1 MLKRRGLNQSSV
13 KSFSR
18 SNHKLSFTEIPQREN
33 APKQSIAMG
42 RRGGGGGGGGGKRVP
57 NTAFASTNN
66 ISLRELTGKKQ
77 TKGGSSINAKAALK
91 LEHLQRLVVWTGAEA
106 SVPSLGALFGRTLA
120 AAQEAIVVPP
130 EPSLFPC
137 QRCETVLQPGFN
149 CTVRIEKNRAKARR
163 RSKKLINFS
172 QNNVVYTCHFC
183 SHQNLKRGTPNGHM
197 KTICPPKAK
206 TTSKLNLAK
215 SISKKFVNSKKTTA
229 GDEVSKAHEIA
240 PSTGGEIPTV
250 DTPAGEDEVSKANE
264 VAPSAG
270 TEIPSVDTPATPAV
284 KTGITLLL
292 GGKKRRRNNSAT
304 KKPAEPESSPTSIG
318 ENTTS
323 TLNKRRRKSW
333 TSLKEI
339 AKRSDH
345 SKMRKI
351 SLV

>member
-1 MLKRRGLNQSSV
+1 
-13 KSFSR
+13 
-18 SNHKLSFTEIPQREN
+18 
-33 APKQSIAMG
+33 MG
-42 RRGGGGGGGGGKRVP
+42 RRGGGGGKRVP

-91 LEHLQRLVVWTGAEA
+91 LEHLQRLIVWTGAEA

-137 QRCETVLQPGFN
+137 QRCETVLQPGLN

-323 TLNKRRRKSW
+323 MLNKRRRKSW

-345 SKMRKI
+345 SNMRKI